1 MARGDPA
8 FPLEH
13 VVPYMRGAKFAV
25 TAMRR
30 RHGTHDRDLPDDVK
44 RYVAM
49 TERYQ
54 EAARATFRLRKERAS
69 GSRSG

>member
-13 VVPYMRGAKFAV
+13 IVPYMRGARFAV
-25 TAMRR
+25 AAMRR
-30 RHGTHDRDLPDDVK
+30 RHGTHDRDLSDDAK

-54 EAARATFRLRKERAS
+54 EAAKATFRLRNERAS
-69 GSRSG
+69 GPR